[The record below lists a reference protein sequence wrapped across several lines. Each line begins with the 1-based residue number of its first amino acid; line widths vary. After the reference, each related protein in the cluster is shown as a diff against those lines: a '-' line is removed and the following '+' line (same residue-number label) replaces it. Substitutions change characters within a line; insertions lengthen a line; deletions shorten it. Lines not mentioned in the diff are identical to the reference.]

1 MQPELRAGFLEE
13 ARLSSLTRITT
24 ACFRT
29 RSSLAAVSPGRQGPY
44 QWGLKRTARCTS
56 ETRRGGGGGPSW
68 PRCPHCPHEA
78 WLNYFLFLH
87 LEDFKIFKH
96 RTRLGQASHGSLHVC
111 GRLVSSTCAFC
122 S

>member
-44 QWGLKRTARCTS
+44 QWGLKRTARCT
-56 ETRRGGGGGPSW
+56 GGG
-68 PRCPHCPHEA
+68 
-78 WLNYFLFLH
+78 
-87 LEDFKIFKH
+87 
-96 RTRLGQASHGSLHVC
+96 SLVAP
-111 GRLVSSTCAFC
+111 LSPLSP
-122 S
+122 

>member
-13 ARLSSLTRITT
+13 ARLSSLTRITA

-56 ETRRGGGGGPSW
+56 ETRRGGGG
-68 PRCPHCPHEA
+68 
-78 WLNYFLFLH
+78 
-87 LEDFKIFKH
+87 
-96 RTRLGQASHGSLHVC
+96 SLMAP
-111 GRLVSSTCAFC
+111 LSPLSP
-122 S
+122 

>member
-24 ACFRT
+24 ACCRT

-56 ETRRGGGGGPSW
+56 ETRRGGRGVPHGPVV
-68 PRCPHCPHEA
+68 PTVPMKP
-78 WLNYFLFLH
+78 
-87 LEDFKIFKH
+87 
-96 RTRLGQASHGSLHVC
+96 G
-111 GRLVSSTCAFC
+111 
-122 S
+122 